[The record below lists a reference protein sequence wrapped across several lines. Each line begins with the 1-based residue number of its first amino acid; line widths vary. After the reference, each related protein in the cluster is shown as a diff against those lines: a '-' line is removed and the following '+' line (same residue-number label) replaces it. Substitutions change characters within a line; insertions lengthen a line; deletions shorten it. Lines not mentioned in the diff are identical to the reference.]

1 MKSSGG
7 VFEIEDRGRLIYS
20 KKKTGRFPG
29 DREILDIL
37 EFENQGLNIDEAR
50 ARAAEGIPEP
60 PSFLEWLSGFLGRQ
74 KLKQ

>member
-7 VFEIEDRGRLIYS
+7 VFEIEDRGKLIYS

-37 EFENQGLNIDEAR
+37 EFESRGLDIEEAR
-50 ARAAEGIPEP
+50 ARAAEGIPAP